1 MASRSRRE
9 GTNVEIKPEVAQQLK
24 DRVAI
29 VTGGGGD
36 PSIGRS
42 ICLRFG
48 QEGAKV
54 GIIDIDLAGAERV
67 ADEIGVGGGVAR
79 AVARDVTD
87 AAAVRSAV
95 AMIAGGW
102 GDRVDILVNCAA
114 WYKGMGG
121 FRAFDEW
128 TEEQWD
134 KMMAV
139 NVRGCW
145 NCAKAVFP
153 YMKERH
159 YGKIINVSSDSFL
172 SGVPGFIHYISSKG
186 AVFGLTRGL
195 ARELGEYGIRVNT
208 LAPGYTMTA
217 ESIVQT
223 QGRPGWAELQR
234 DRQALRERNEL
245 PEDLAGP
252 ALFLASED
260 SDFVTAQTLV
270 VNAGVVCW

>member
-1 MASRSRRE
+1 MK
-9 GTNVEIKPEVAQQLK
+9 IKPEVAQQLK
-24 DRVAI
+24 DRVAV

-42 ICLRFG
+42 ICLRYG
-48 QEGAKV
+48 EEGAKV
-54 GIIDIDLAGAERV
+54 GILDIDLDGAKRV
-67 ADEIGVGGGVAR
+67 AEEINAGGGTAR
-79 AVARDVTD
+79 AFGCDVTD
-87 AAAVRSAV
+87 AEGVKSAV
-95 AMIAGGW
+95 AEIAAAW
-102 GDRVDILVNCAA
+102 DDRIDILVNCAA

-134 KMMAV
+134 RMMAV

-145 NCAKAVFP
+145 NCAKAVVP
-153 YMKERH
+153 YMKQRG

-186 AVFGLTRGL
+186 AVVGFTRGL
-195 ARELGEYGIRVNT
+195 ARELGDYGIRVNT

-223 QGRPGWAELQR
+223 QGRVGWAEAQR

-252 ALFLASED
+252 AVFLASAD
-260 SDFVTAQTLV
+260 SDFVTAQMLV
-270 VNAGVVCW
+270 VDAGVACW

>member
-1 MASRSRRE
+1 M
-9 GTNVEIKPEVAQQLK
+9 EIKPVVAQQLR

-48 QEGAKV
+48 EEGAKV
-54 GIIDIDLAGAERV
+54 GILDIDGPGAEKV
-67 ADEIGVGGGVAR
+67 AKEINAGGGAAQ
-79 AVARDVTD
+79 AVQCDVTD

-95 AMIAGGW
+95 ETVAARW
-102 GDRVDILVNCAA
+102 GNRVDILVNCAA

-121 FRAFDEW
+121 FRPFDEW

-134 KMMAV
+134 RMMEV
-139 NVRGCW
+139 NVKGCW
-145 NCAKAVFP
+145 NCAKAAVP
-153 YMKERH
+153 YMKKQH
-159 YGKIINVSSDSFL
+159 YGKIINLASDSFV

-186 AVFGLTRGL
+186 SVVGFTRGL

-223 QGRPGWAELQR
+223 QGRPGWAEAER
-234 DRQALRERNEL
+234 DRQALKERNEL

-252 ALFLASED
+252 AVFLASED
-260 SDFVTAQTLV
+260 SDFITAQMLV
-270 VNAGVVCW
+270 VDAGVVCW

>member
-1 MASRSRRE
+1 V
-9 GTNVEIKPEVAQQLK
+9 TIKPEVAQRLK

-48 QEGAKV
+48 EEGAKV
-54 GIIDIDLAGAERV
+54 GIIDIDLPGAEKV
-67 ADEIGVGGGVAR
+67 AGEINAGGGVAH
-79 AVARDVTD
+79 AVACDVTD
-87 AAAVRSAV
+87 AEAAKAAVA
-95 AMIAGGW
+95 AIAGGW
-102 GDRVDILVNCAA
+102 GERVDVLVNSAA

-128 TEEQWD
+128 TDEQWD

-145 NCAKAVFP
+145 NCARAVVP
-153 YMKERH
+153 YMKQRR

-186 AVFGLTRGL
+186 AVVGFTRGL

-223 QGRPGWAELQR
+223 QGRPGWAEAQR
-234 DRQALRERNEL
+234 DRQALNERNEL

-260 SDFVTAQTLV
+260 SDFVTAQMLV
-270 VNAGVVCW
+270 VDAGVACW

>member
-1 MASRSRRE
+1 MCSKRKGKS
-9 GTNVEIKPEVAQQLK
+9 VKIKPEVAQQLK

-48 QEGAKV
+48 EEGAKI
-54 GIIDIDLAGAERV
+54 GILDVDLPGAEAV
-67 ADEIGVGGGVAR
+67 AAEINAGGGVAR
-79 AVARDVTD
+79 AFGCDVTD
-87 AAAVRSAV
+87 AEAVESAV
-95 AMIAGGW
+95 KTIAAAW
-102 GDRVDILVNCAA
+102 GDRIDVLVNCAA

-121 FRAFDEW
+121 FRTFDEW

-134 KMMAV
+134 RMMAV
-139 NVRGCW
+139 NVKGSW
-145 NCAKAVFP
+145 NCAKAVVP
-153 YMKERH
+153 YMKRRR
-159 YGKIINVSSDSFL
+159 YGKIINVGSDSFL
-172 SGVPGFIHYISSKG
+172 SGIPGFIHYISSKG
-186 AVFGLTRGL
+186 AVIGLTRGL

-234 DRQALRERNEL
+234 DRQALNERNEL

-270 VNAGVVCW
+270 VDAGVACW

>member
-1 MASRSRRE
+1 M
-9 GTNVEIKPEVAQQLK
+9 NIKPAVAQQLRE
-24 DRVAI
+24 RVAI

-42 ICLRFG
+42 ICLRYAE
-48 QEGAKV
+48 EGAKV
-54 GIIDIDLAGAERV
+54 GILDVDEAGAEKV
-67 ADEIGVGGGVAR
+67 AHEIDAGGGTAR
-79 AVARDVTD
+79 AVRCDVTD
-87 AAAVRSAV
+87 AGAVKSAV
-95 AMIAGGW
+95 ATIASAW
-102 GDRVDILVNCAA
+102 DDRVDILVNCAA

-128 TEEQWD
+128 TDEQWD
-134 KMMAV
+134 RMMAV

-145 NCAKAVFP
+145 NCAKAVVP
-153 YMKERH
+153 YMKRRR

-172 SGVPGFIHYISSKG
+172 TGVPGFIHYISSKG
-186 AVFGLTRGL
+186 AVVGFTRGL

-223 QGRPGWAELQR
+223 QGRPGWAEAQR
-234 DRQALRERNEL
+234 DRQALTERNEL

-252 ALFLASED
+252 AVFLASED
-260 SDFVTAQTLV
+260 SDFVTAQMLV
-270 VNAGVVCW
+270 VNAGVACW